1 MGLILESAINLNKE
15 MHLKPNVVS
24 QIKTSTMSGRRK
36 LRLKVLKNVY
46 RPIQS
51 LTLVYYSCIRI
62 SLVFLPLFAVTAQT
76 R

>member
-24 QIKTSTMSGRRK
+24 QIKTSTMSGRRE

-51 LTLVYYSCIRI
+51 LKSSIRI